1 MSKGQSMCDESI
13 ITGESMPVEKKV
25 GSIVIGGTLNQNG
38 LLIIEATHVGN
49 DTALSQI
56 VRLVE
61 EAQTSKAPIQQLA
74 DRIAGIFV
82 PLVCSVSL
90 LTLFAWFIIG
100 YFKFSIIKYYSPYHR
115 ETDHDVSNLEMTV
128 ELAFQF
134 AITVL
139 CVSCPCALGLAT
151 PTAVMVGTGAGATNG
166 ILIKGGEPLETAYKI
181 KTIVF
186 DKTGTI
192 TQGVPSVTKF
202 CKFLTEKT
210 FPLVDFLNLIASAE
224 NSSEH
229 SLAKA
234 VVNFS
239 KRVLKKESFSK
250 CVNFEAVPGC
260 GLKTKI
266 IYKPAPIVADIIE
279 TSSNK
284 LNTSD
289 IKELEDLS
297 FWFSKSETNNESVIE
312 KKEVLSDGTSVYNVL
327 IGKQRIFMSK
337 LIYFQ
342 AHKAKKY

>member
-1 MSKGQSMCDESI
+1 LEKGQSMCDESI
-13 ITGESMPVEKKV
+13 ITGESMPVEKKT

-90 LTLFAWFIIG
+90 LTLLAWFLIG
-100 YFKFSIIKYYSPYHR
+100 KYKFSLIKFYSPYHR
-115 ETDHDVSNLEMTV
+115 DTDHDVSELEMTV

-202 CKFLTEKT
+202 CKFLTEKS

-229 SLAKA
+229 SLARA
-234 VVNFS
+234 VVEFS
-239 KRVLKKESFSK
+239 KKVLKKDSFSK
-250 CVNFEAVPGC
+250 CINFEAVPGC

-266 IYKPAPIVADIIE
+266 VYRPEPTVADILE
-279 TSSNK
+279 SSTNSSK
-284 LNTSD
+284 LNTSS
-289 IKELEDLS
+289 IKEFEDLS
-297 FWFSKSETNNESVIE
+297 FWFSKAESNNEDVIFE
-312 KKEVLSDGTSVYNVL
+312 KKELSNDGSCVYNVL
-327 IGKQRIFMSK
+327 IGN
-337 LIYFQ
+337 L
-342 AHKAKKY
+342 

>member
-1 MSKGQSMCDESI
+1 MCDESI

-100 YFKFSIIKYYSPYHR
+100 SYRFKIIKAYSPYHR
-115 ETDHDVSNLEMTV
+115 DTDHDVSNLEMTV

-229 SLAKA
+229 SLARA
-234 VVNFS
+234 VVDFS

-250 CVNFEAVPGC
+250 CLNFEAVPGC

-266 IYKPAPIVADIIE
+266 IYKPEPIIADIIE
-279 TSSNK
+279 SSNNK
-284 LNTSD
+284 LNTSS
-289 IKELEDLS
+289 IKEFEDLS
-297 FWFSKSETNNESVIE
+297 FWYSKAESNNENVIE
-312 KKEVLSDGTSVYNVL
+312 KKEVSIDGTSVYNVL
-327 IGKQRIFMSK
+327 IGEFS
-337 LIYFQ
+337 F
-342 AHKAKKY
+342 

>member
-1 MSKGQSMCDESI
+1 MSKGQSLCDESI

-266 IYKPAPIVADIIE
+266 IYKPEPIVADIIE
-279 TSSNK
+279 TSTNK
-284 LNTSD
+284 LNTSG

-327 IGKQRIFMSK
+327 IGKHRTLMYILTYS
-337 LIYFQ
+337 Q
-342 AHKAKKY
+342 AYKARKY